1 MTERATFKLLRQERF
16 AMMIKSAG
24 TPHHG
29 LTTLALIVLML
40 FLASLFAAKTL
51 QARDAAP
58 HLSSNTDVATAGFY
72 QLSWETDAGNIELQE
87 ATQSSFH
94 NPVTYYK
101 GADRAT
107 VISGRP
113 NGTWYYRI
121 RAIGAGQPG
130 PWSEPVKVTVA
141 HHSLSRALMFLSL
154 GIIVFV
160 AIVVMIVR
168 GPEKAG

>member
-1 MTERATFKLLRQERF
+1 MPFFNFLA
-16 AMMIKSAG
+16 ISAG
-24 TPHHG
+24 RLNRSITVQP
-29 LTTLALIVLML
+29 LMALML
-40 FLASLFAAKTL
+40 IAAGLFAAEAA
-51 QARDAAP
+51 QAQDTVP
-58 HLSSNTDVATAGFY
+58 LLSSNTDVATAGFY
-72 QLSWETDAGNIELQE
+72 QLSWQTDAGNIELQE
-87 ATQSSFH
+87 ATQAAFH
-94 NPVTYYK
+94 NPTTFYK

-113 NGTWYYRI
+113 NGTWYYRV

-168 GPEKAG
+168 GPEKTG